1 MSIQD
6 KIDAFKKMIDDTYHS
21 GKFDKDILTLSFQGI
36 KDNEIIKKI
45 KLNLHILNKEEK
57 YYLIDLKTNI

>member
-6 KIDAFKKMIDDTYHS
+6 KIDAFKKMIDGPYHY

-36 KDNEIIKKI
+36 KDDEIIKKT
-45 KLNLHILNKEEK
+45 KRFKNCL
-57 YYLIDLKTNI
+57 

>member
-1 MSIQD
+1 
-6 KIDAFKKMIDDTYHS
+6 MILHS

-45 KLNLHILNKEEK
+45 KKIKQLHILNKEEK

>member
-1 MSIQD
+1 
-6 KIDAFKKMIDDTYHS
+6 MILTS

-45 KLNLHILNKEEK
+45 KKLNLHILNKEEK